1 LKHGPIDPLKQDFR
15 KFLYVVWKHI
25 GLPDP
30 TPIQYDIAYFLQ
42 HGPSKIAIEAFRG
55 VGKSF
60 ITSAYVLWRLYCNP
74 QLKFLVVSASKA
86 RADAFSTFTM
96 RLIMEMDIL
105 ASLRPREEQR
115 QSRIEF
121 DVGPATAD
129 QSPSVKSVGI
139 TGQLTG
145 SRADEIIADDVEV
158 LNNAATADMRE
169 KLIERT
175 KEFSAILKPL
185 DHARII
191 YLGTPQTEDSI
202 YNKLPET
209 FEVRIWPALVPTKE
223 EGEKYG
229 DNLAPFV
236 RRLMDNAPEGTTT
249 DPQRFSDLDLAA
261 RQAEYGRAGFAL
273 QFMLNTQLSD
283 EDRYPLKIK
292 DLIVMDVP
300 KDKAP
305 MKVNWLPDYK
315 REIKEL
321 PNLAMAGD
329 RFYMPASHADQFAD
343 YTGAVMS
350 IDPSGRGKDE
360 TGYAVVKML
369 NGYLFVTR
377 AGGLQGGYDTPTL
390 KQLAMIA
397 KEESVNHIVIE
408 ANFGDGM
415 YQALFE
421 PVVSRIHPCAIEE
434 VKHST
439 QKERRI
445 IDTLEPVISRHK
457 LIVDR
462 QVIEDDYRTA
472 QKYEADNKFTKTLIY
487 QMTRINYDR
496 GALKHDD
503 RLDALAI
510 AVSYWVENMAQDED
524 RGIASEREAALDAEL
539 ARFMDNASG
548 RKEGA
553 NNNVGAQRL
562 FNRITTNDRR
572 N

>member
-1 LKHGPIDPLKQDFR
+1 MTKDPLKEDFR

-96 RLIMEMDIL
+96 RLIQEMDIL
-105 ASLRPREEQR
+105 AFLRPREEQR

-209 FEVRIWPALVPTKE
+209 FVTRIWPALVPTKE
-223 EGEKYG
+223 ESEKYG
-229 DNLAPFV
+229 DNLAPFI
-236 RRLMDNAPEGTTT
+236 RKMLGTKPEGTTT
-249 DPQRFSDLDLAA
+249 DPHRFSDIDLAS

-273 QFMLNTQLSD
+273 QFMLNTSLSD
-283 EDRYPLKIK
+283 EDRYPLKIR
-292 DLIVMDVP
+292 DLIIMDVP

-305 MKVNWLPDYK
+305 MKINWLPDYK
-315 REIKEL
+315 RELKEL

-329 RFYMPASHADQFAD
+329 RFYAPASTDDTFAE
-343 YTGAVMS
+343 YTGTVMS

-390 KQLAMIA
+390 RQLAMIA
-397 KEESVNHIVIE
+397 KEEGVNQVIIE

-421 PVVSRIHPCAIEE
+421 PVLNKIHPCSVEE

-457 LIVDR
+457 LIVDKR
-462 QVIEDDYRTA
+462 VIEDDYRTA
-472 QKYEADNKFTKTLIY
+472 QQYDADNKFTKTLVY
-487 QMTRINYDR
+487 QMTRVNYDR

-510 AVSYWVENMAQDED
+510 AVGYWAENMAQDED
-524 RGIASEREAALDAEL
+524 RGIRHEREEALNREL
-539 ARFMDNASG
+539 ERFMEHASG
-548 RKEGA
+548 SKHFV
-553 NNNVGAQRL
+553 NTGAQRL
-562 FNRITTNDRR
+562 LNRISSNDRI
-572 N
+572 

>member
-1 LKHGPIDPLKQDFR
+1 M
-15 KFLYVVWKHI
+15 WKHI

-60 ITSAYVLWRLYCNP
+60 ITSAYVLWRLYSNP
-74 QLKFLVVSASKA
+74 QHKFLVVSASKS

-105 ASLRPREEQR
+105 AHLRPREEQR

-209 FEVRIWPALVPTKE
+209 FTTRIWPALVPTKE
-223 EGEKYG
+223 EGDKYG
-229 DNLAPFV
+229 DGLAPYI
-236 RRLMDNAPEGTTT
+236 RKMMLNKPEGTTT
-249 DPQRFSDLDLAA
+249 DPDRFSDIDLAA
-261 RQAEYGRAGFAL
+261 RQAEYGRAGFSL

-283 EDRYPLKIK
+283 EDRYPLKIR

-305 MKVNWLPDYK
+305 MKINWLPDPK
-315 REIKEL
+315 RELKEL

-329 RFYMPASHADQFAD
+329 RFYNPASH
-343 YTGAVMS
+343 
-350 IDPSGRGKDE
+350 
-360 TGYAVVKML
+360 
-369 NGYLFVTR
+369 
-377 AGGLQGGYDTPTL
+377 
-390 KQLAMIA
+390 
-397 KEESVNHIVIE
+397 
-408 ANFGDGM
+408 
-415 YQALFE
+415 
-421 PVVSRIHPCAIEE
+421 
-434 VKHST
+434 
-439 QKERRI
+439 
-445 IDTLEPVISRHK
+445 
-457 LIVDR
+457 
-462 QVIEDDYRTA
+462 
-472 QKYEADNKFTKTLIY
+472 
-487 QMTRINYDR
+487 
-496 GALKHDD
+496 
-503 RLDALAI
+503 
-510 AVSYWVENMAQDED
+510 
-524 RGIASEREAALDAEL
+524 SE
-539 ARFMDNASG
+539 
-548 RKEGA
+548 
-553 NNNVGAQRL
+553 
-562 FNRITTNDRR
+562 
-572 N
+572 

>member
-1 LKHGPIDPLKQDFR
+1 MGYLYLYMIEHDPLKKDFR
-15 KFLYVVWKHI
+15 AFLFIVWKHI

-30 TPIQYDIAYFLQ
+30 TPIQYDIANFLQ
-42 HGPSKIAIEAFRG
+42 HGPNKVAIEAFRG

-60 ITSAYVLWRLYCNP
+60 ITSAYVLWRLYNNP
-74 QLKFLVVSASKA
+74 QLKFLVVSASKS

-96 RLIMEMDIL
+96 RLIQEMDIL
-105 ASLRPREEQR
+105 AHLRPKDEQR
-115 QSRIEF
+115 NSRIEF
-121 DVGPATAD
+121 DVGPAVAD

-209 FEVRIWPALVPTKE
+209 FETRIWPALIPNKDE
-223 EGEKYG
+223 AEKYG
-229 DNLAPFV
+229 SALAPYI
-236 RRLMDNAPEGTTT
+236 RKMMLTKAEGTTT
-249 DPQRFSDLDLAA
+249 DPQRFSDIDLAG

-273 QFMLNTQLSD
+273 QFMLNTSLSD
-283 EDRYPLKIK
+283 EDRYPLKVR
-292 DLIVMDVP
+292 DLIIMDVP

-305 MKVNWLPDYK
+305 MRVNWLPDYK
-315 REIKEL
+315 REVKDL

-329 RFYMPASHADQFAD
+329 RFYLPASTDDTFAE
-343 YTGAVMS
+343 YTGTVMS

-360 TGYAVVKML
+360 TGFAVVKML

-377 AGGLQGGYDTPTL
+377 AGGLQGGYDNATL
-390 KQLAMIA
+390 KALAVIA
-397 KEESVNHIVIE
+397 KEEGVNQVIIE

-421 PVVSRIHPCAIEE
+421 PVLGKIHPCAIEE

-445 IDTLEPVISRHK
+445 IDTLEPVIARHK

-462 QVIEDDYRTA
+462 KVIEDDYRTA
-472 QKYEADNKFTKTLIY
+472 QKYDSDNKFTKTLVY
-487 QMTRINYDR
+487 QMTRVNYDR

-510 AVSYWVENMAQDED
+510 AVGYWTENMAQDED
-524 RGIASEREAALDAEL
+524 RGVRAEREQALDREL
-539 ARFMDNASG
+539 ERFLDHASAG
-548 RKEGA
+548 KRTKEIGA
-553 NNNVGAQRL
+553 SRL
-562 FNRITTNDRR
+562 FNYISRH
-572 N
+572 

>member
-1 LKHGPIDPLKQDFR
+1 MSTDPLKTDFR
-15 KFLYVVWKHI
+15 NFLFIVWKHI

-30 TPIQYDIAYFLQ
+30 TPIQYDIASFLQ
-42 HGPSKIAIEAFRG
+42 HGPPKIAIQAFRG

-60 ITSAYVLWRLYCNP
+60 ITSAYVLWRLYNNP
-74 QLKFLVVSASKA
+74 QLKFLVVSASKS

-96 RLIMEMDIL
+96 RLIQEMDIL
-105 ASLRPREEQR
+105 AHLRPREDQR
-115 QSRIEF
+115 NSRIEF
-121 DVGPATAD
+121 DVGPAKAD

-139 TGQLTG
+139 TGQITG

-169 KLIERT
+169 KLMERIR
-175 KEFSAILKPL
+175 EFSAVLKPL
-185 DHARII
+185 EEARII

-209 FEVRIWPALVPTKE
+209 FLTRIWPALVPTQQE
-223 EGEKYG
+223 QEKYG
-229 DNLAPFV
+229 VNLAPYI
-236 RRLMDNAPEGTTT
+236 RKLMSAKPEGTTT
-249 DPQRFSDLDLAA
+249 DPERFSDIDLAG
-261 RQAEYGRAGFAL
+261 RQAEYGRSGFSL
-273 QFMLNTQLSD
+273 QFMLNTSLSD
-283 EDRYPLKIK
+283 EDRHPLKVR
-292 DLIVMDVP
+292 DLIVMDIP

-315 REIKEL
+315 REVKEL

-329 RFYMPASHADQFAD
+329 RFYAPASSDDTFAE

-369 NGYLFVTR
+369 NGFLFVTR
-377 AGGLQGGYDTPTL
+377 AGGLPGGYDNATL
-390 KQLAMIA
+390 TQLAQIA
-397 KEESVNHIVIE
+397 KEEGVNQIIIE

-421 PVVSRIHPCAIEE
+421 PVVSRIHPCSVEE
-434 VKHST
+434 VKHSS

-445 IDTLEPVISRHK
+445 IDTLEPVMGRHR
-457 LIVDR
+457 LVVDR

-472 QKYEADNKFTKTLIY
+472 QAYEADNKFTKTLVY
-487 QMTRINYDR
+487 QMTRVTLDR
-496 GALKHDD
+496 GSLKHDD

-510 AVSYWVENMAQDED
+510 AVSFWTDNMKQDAD
-524 RGIASEREAALDAEL
+524 RGISAEREAALDAEL
-539 ARFMDNASG
+539 NRFVDNALGKRRQMDTGSL
-548 RKEGA
+548 
-553 NNNVGAQRL
+553 RL
-562 FNRITTNDRR
+562 LNRISTNG
-572 N
+572 

>member
-1 LKHGPIDPLKQDFR
+1 MTNDPLKNDFR
-15 KFLYVVWKHI
+15 KFLFVVWKHI

-30 TPIQYDIAYFLQ
+30 TPIQYDIASFLQ

-60 ITSAYVLWRLYCNP
+60 ITSAYVLWRLYNDP
-74 QLKFLVVSASKA
+74 QLKFLVVSASKS

-96 RLIMEMDIL
+96 RLIQEMDIL
-105 ASLRPREEQR
+105 SHLRPREEQR
-115 QSRIEF
+115 NSRIEF
-121 DVGPATAD
+121 DVGPAKAD

-139 TGQLTG
+139 TGQITG

-175 KEFSAILKPL
+175 KEFSAVLKPL

-209 FEVRIWPALVPTKE
+209 FQTRIWPALVPTKE
-223 EGEKYG
+223 ESEKYG
-229 DNLAPFV
+229 DDLAPYI
-236 RRLMDNAPEGTTT
+236 RKLMSARPEGTTT
-249 DPQRFSDLDLAA
+249 DPERFSDIDLAA
-261 RQAEYGRAGFAL
+261 RQAEYGRAGFSL
-273 QFMLNTQLSD
+273 QFMLNTSLSD
-283 EDRYPLKIK
+283 EDRYPLKVR
-292 DLIVMDVP
+292 DLVVMDVP

-305 MKVNWLPDYK
+305 MKINWLPDYK
-315 REIKEL
+315 RELKDL
-321 PNLAMAGD
+321 PNLAMTGD
-329 RFYMPASHADQFAD
+329 RFYAPASVDDTFAE
-343 YTGAVMS
+343 YTGTVMS

-390 KQLAMIA
+390 RQLATIA
-397 KEESVNHIVIE
+397 KEEGVNQIIIE

-421 PVVSRIHPCAIEE
+421 PVLNKIHACSIEE
-434 VKHST
+434 VKHSQ

-445 IDTLEPVISRHK
+445 IDTLEPVVSRHK

-462 QVIEDDYRTA
+462 RVIEDDYRTA
-472 QKYEADNKFTKTLIY
+472 QQYDADNKFTKTLVY
-487 QMTRINYDR
+487 QLTRVNYDR

-510 AVSYWVENMAQDED
+510 AVGYWTENMAQDED
-524 RGIASEREAALDAEL
+524 RGIKHEREQALDREL
-539 ARFMDNASG
+539 ERFMDNASG
-548 RKEGA
+548 GRRVA
-553 NNNVGAQRL
+553 NVGAVRL
-562 FNRITTNDRR
+562 MNRISSNG
-572 N
+572 